1 MTVNGTVTET
11 MPPAIRRVRAYFAPV
26 DRAAGLP
33 TIFDPAQSGGF
44 ALDAPPEPWVDLGW
58 IQGFERT
65 SGTVIAAVKAGAP
78 AATQFQVRSD
88 VEATVRFRFESW
100 GKLQLS
106 LAAGTQQMNL
116 LAVVSGVSVAGSGGT
131 ALAAVALAAGSTAT
145 ALDVGPAASAG
156 FAVGGLVAVD
166 ADYASGQTGF
176 VGSGVSG
183 AYVRTALTDVDYV
196 RRVTLNVGRVS
207 SVSNGVLTLE
217 APLVAGVPAAG
228 MKVSAVTG
236 FCDRE
241 GSSFF
246 QEWSALFAGEGQQ
259 GERVIWHYPRLQA
272 MSGIAES
279 MAQSAGGYQAMRLA
293 GAFRALPVADAV
305 DGETVVC
312 FRTFLS
318 SLPAPVGI

>member
-44 ALDAPPEPWVDLGW
+44 ALDAPPEPWMDLGW

-78 AATQFQVRSD
+78 AVTQMQVRSD

-116 LAVVSGVSVAGSGGT
+116 LAVVSGASAAGSGGT

-145 ALDVGPAASAG
+145 ALDVGPAAARNVFGRRAG
-156 FAVGGLVAVD
+156 SCGCGLREWADGVCRQRSEWSLRAHRVD
-166 ADYASGQTGF
+166 G
-176 VGSGVSG
+176 
-183 AYVRTALTDVDYV
+183 
-196 RRVTLNVGRVS
+196 RRLR
-207 SVSNGVLTLE
+207 
-217 APLVAGVPAAG
+217 AAG
-228 MKVSAVTG
+228 DAE
-236 FCDRE
+236 C
-241 GSSFF
+241 
-246 QEWSALFAGEGQQ
+246 WAG
-259 GERVIWHYPRLQA
+259 
-272 MSGIAES
+272 
-279 MAQSAGGYQAMRLA
+279 
-293 GAFRALPVADAV
+293 
-305 DGETVVC
+305 
-312 FRTFLS
+312 
-318 SLPAPVGI
+318 